1 MLTVNEI
8 SLSFFLSLSAW
19 VFVNVLQGEGMI
31 FFWYARLIKNLPG
44 WIESPLGGCDLCM
57 AGQLG
62 FWGYFFTGQYRFFEH
77 LFFTVLTIFF
87 IKLIDRIIYGLR

>member
-1 MLTVNEI
+1 MLNINEI

-19 VFVNVLQGEGMI
+19 VFVNILQGEGMI
-31 FFWYARLIKNLPG
+31 FEKYTRLLEKLPD
-44 WIESPLGGCDLCM
+44 WIASPLGACDLCM

-62 FWGYFFTGQYRFFEH
+62 LWGYFFTGRYNFFEH

>member
-1 MLTVNEI
+1 MLTLNEI

-31 FFWYARLIKNLPG
+31 FEWYTKLLKKLPS
-44 WIESPLGGCDLCM
+44 WIASPLGACDLCM

-62 FWGYFFTGQYRFFEH
+62 LWGYFFTGGYSFFEH

-87 IKLIDRIIYGLR
+87 IKLIDRVIYGLR

>member
-8 SLSFFLSLSAW
+8 TLSFFLALSAW
-19 VFVNVLQGEGMI
+19 VFVNVLQSEGMI
-31 FFWYARLIKNLPG
+31 FEFYAKLIEKLPG
-44 WIESPLGGCDLCM
+44 WLKYPLGACDLCM
-57 AGQLG
+57 AGQFGL
-62 FWGYFFTGQYRFFEH
+62 WGYFFTGQYNVFEH